1 MIESNENGTI
11 CENMAPDSIERQ
23 WSLIRETQMR
33 TVRCHVSFN
42 GSTIAQSQQCFFFLS
57 KIVFIFRVS
66 SVLFSLEF
74 SWLPSQK
81 HIASQRIIDV
91 WAKYNGKGVDRLVIS
106 CFIDNSSYI
115 AMMYVCISMAALCS
129 DDAQTIINNQRNFA
143 FSLVKFRNHLSIQHH
158 MKNTYWHCYF
168 HFVLRQLAGFN
179 GVKKQMKLK

>member
-42 GSTIAQSQQCFFFLS
+42 GSTIAQSQQCFFSS

-115 AMMYVCISMAALCS
+115 AMMYVCIDGSPMQWWCS
-129 DDAQTIINNQRNFA
+129 DNHQQSTEFCIQ
-143 FSLVKFRNHLSIQHH
+143 FSQISKSSFNASSHEEYVLTLLFSFRFTSIGRVQ
-158 MKNTYWHCYF
+158 WS
-168 HFVLRQLAGFN
+168 
-179 GVKKQMKLK
+179 